1 MRVRVLTEKK
11 ERYQFLMSRRDI
23 TRRPAKCQVSEQS
36 IKSGELDE
44 PQVWPGYRR
53 QAVSRRARRIRAVS
67 DLRVN
72 GHYKTLSPLPVGCA
86 GHSGLSCSVYSRDNL
101 CPPLEKPLLAQC
113 EYLSIKSLIM

>member
-1 MRVRVLTEKK
+1 MNLRSGLAMLGGR
-11 ERYQFLMSRRDI
+11 FLVVPI
-23 TRRPAKCQVSEQS
+23 A
-36 IKSGELDE
+36 
-44 PQVWPGYRR
+44 
-53 QAVSRRARRIRAVS
+53 IRAVS

-72 GHYKTLSPLPVGCA
+72 GHNKTLSPITVGCA